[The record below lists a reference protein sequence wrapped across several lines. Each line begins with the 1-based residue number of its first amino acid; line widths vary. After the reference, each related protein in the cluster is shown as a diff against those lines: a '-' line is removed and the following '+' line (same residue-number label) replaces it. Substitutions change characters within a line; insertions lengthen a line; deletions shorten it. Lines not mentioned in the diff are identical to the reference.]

1 LDISHID
8 YELPE
13 ELIAQT
19 PIEPRDSARLLV
31 DSLNGLQH
39 RHVSDIVEYL
49 KPGDV
54 MVVNHTRVLPARLKL
69 KRRTGGAVEV
79 LLLEERDAEQMQ
91 WEALVRPGGKLSVG
105 EELLGSDGDGA
116 VMLRIGERSPA
127 GDTFFVHFV
136 ANSHDEVMRRIVEVG
151 EIPLPPYITTAL
163 ADQNRYQTVFSHDQ
177 KSSAA
182 PTAGLHF
189 TPELLDRIRDAG
201 VEIREVELVVGLDTF
216 QPISAENPLD
226 HVIHTESYRVPAE
239 TFNSC
244 LRARESGGRVIA
256 IGTTATRALE
266 SAATFGELQ
275 GRTNL
280 FITPGYEWKVVDM
293 MMTNFHMPRTT
304 LLLMVESLIGVKWRT
319 IYSEAIA
326 MRYRMLS
333 FGDAMLLYRGTNVS
347 S

>member
-1 LDISHID
+1 MDISHID

-31 DSLNGLQH
+31 DAASGLQH
-39 RHVSDIVEYL
+39 RSVRDFVEYL
-49 KPGDV
+49 QPGDV
-54 MVVNHTRVLPARLKL
+54 VVVNHTRVLPARLKL

-91 WEALVRPGGKLSVG
+91 WEALVRPGGKLSFG
-105 EELLGSDGDGA
+105 EELLDAAGA
-116 VMLRIGERSPA
+116 VMLRIGERSQA
-127 GDTFFVHFV
+127 GDTFFVYF
-136 ANSHDEVMRRIVEVG
+136 AADSQDEVMRRILEVG

-163 ADQNRYQTVFSHDQ
+163 ADQDRYQTVFAHDQ

-189 TPELLDRIRDAG
+189 TPELLARIREAG
-201 VEIREVELVVGLDTF
+201 VDIREVELVVGLDTF
-216 QPISAENPLD
+216 QPISVDNPLY

-239 TFNSC
+239 TIDAC
-244 LRARESGGRVIA
+244 TRARERGGRVIA

-266 SAATFGELQ
+266 SAATFGALQ

-280 FITPGYEWKVVDM
+280 FITPGYDWKVVDM
-293 MMTNFHMPRTT
+293 MLTNFHMPRTT
-304 LLLMVESLIGVKWRT
+304 LLLMVESFIGEKWRA

>member
-1 LDISHID
+1 MDISHID

-31 DSLNGLQH
+31 DAASGLQH
-39 RHVSDIVEYL
+39 RSVRDFVEYL
-49 KPGDV
+49 QPGDV
-54 MVVNHTRVLPARLKL
+54 VVVNHTRVLPARLKL

-91 WEALVRPGGKLSVG
+91 WEALVRPGGKLSFG
-105 EELLGSDGDGA
+105 EELLDAAGV
-116 VMLRIGERSPA
+116 VMLRIGERSQA
-127 GDTFFVHFV
+127 GDTFFVYF
-136 ANSHDEVMRRIVEVG
+136 AADSQDEVMRRILEVG

-163 ADQNRYQTVFSHDQ
+163 ADQDRYQTVFAHDQ

-189 TPELLDRIRDAG
+189 TPELLARIREAG
-201 VEIREVELVVGLDTF
+201 VDIREVELVVGLDTF
-216 QPISAENPLD
+216 QPISVDNPLD

-239 TFNSC
+239 TIDAC
-244 LRARESGGRVIA
+244 TRARERGGRVIA

-266 SAATFGELQ
+266 SAATFGALQ

-280 FITPGYEWKVVDM
+280 FITPGYDWKVVDM
-293 MMTNFHMPRTT
+293 MLTNFHMPRTT
-304 LLLMVESLIGVKWRT
+304 LLLMVESFIGEKWRA